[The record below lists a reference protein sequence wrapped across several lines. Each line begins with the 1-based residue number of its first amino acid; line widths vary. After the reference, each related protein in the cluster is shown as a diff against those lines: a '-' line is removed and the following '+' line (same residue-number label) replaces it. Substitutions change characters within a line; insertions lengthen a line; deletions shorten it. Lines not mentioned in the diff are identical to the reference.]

1 MIVMMIIV
9 VRIMKRIFQL
19 YYIYQV
25 HMFINILMEHVIYLQ
40 LYMYNYNRVNN

>member
-25 HMFINILMEHVIYLQ
+25 HMFISIFMEHVIYLQ
-40 LYMYNYNRVNN
+40 L